1 MTCREAEKLLDLF
14 LDGELEA
21 RAMRAVAL
29 HVTRCEPCEK
39 LLRGLE
45 RLQDMVA
52 ESVSEAVA
60 DVDFSRFWPGIA
72 GRVDAVQRSWRGLG
86 ARARELPRSPV
97 VIAAGMAAALAISA
111 IALWREVPWNPTAP
125 PNN

>member
-29 HVTRCEPCEK
+29 HVTRCEPCEA

-45 RLQDMVA
+45 RLQDVVA
-52 ESVSEAVA
+52 DTISEAVA
-60 DVDFSRFWPGIA
+60 DVDFTRFWPSIA
-72 GRVDAVQRSWRGLG
+72 GRAETVQRSWQGIG
-86 ARARELPRSPV
+86 ARARALVRSPA
-97 VIAAGMAAALAISA
+97 VIAAGMVA
-111 IALWREVPWNPTAP
+111 
-125 PNN
+125 